1 MAGSIATFIG
11 SSADNFSSLASALHM
26 TTDEFAS
33 TIGTSSGDIAKY
45 LSENEGNF
53 SSVTQAMMK
62 SAGEGIG
69 NLGGGVATMLEG
81 VSEAISSL
89 HGEIG
94 GSIKLSVADIGALL
108 LKAIQEGGITEETF
122 AEFKGKLDGSGNDES
137 GLSSAL
143 SKISKGASQAGTG
156 IQTLT
161 SIGGALSN
169 ITLSDF
175 ASGGSSSVTTTP
187 SSYGNGYSDYSDSS
201 SNSDSSG
208 SSGSDDSDTTKDNP
222 MKDHIENE
230 WDYLTDITND
240 MDRAS
245 AAMEKLSSLENRL
258 YGTDKIANL
267 QKLKASYKGYISL
280 LEQELSLAK
289 NQASI
294 KRGQLAQ
301 YGASYDSEG
310 NLQNGESITARLTQ
324 AVNNAI
330 DNYNAHRNDDDTTY
344 WEDAID
350 DAQDDLDNFTDLFN
364 DYQDALSTQ
373 EEAQSQIQEYLQKIQ
388 DDTDEIVDSILDGV
402 DTMKEAYEST
412 IEFNKLF
419 NDFTNGGSLADRL
432 GNQLTHSVEGMAS
445 YFNKSVDRDNN
456 GTLDSNLLDFGVDV
470 LKDRIA
476 DFQDTFDI
484 VGLNNNGTLI
494 TQDDGVDADHE
505 KYSQEAAMDNL
516 REAIDNVTD
525 NIESAVDYYNE
536 LIDVLN
542 DAIDGLNDL
551 IDQRQ
556 EQYDNISDYL
566 DTRLDQASLL
576 YGEEGYSAQIALK
589 QAKLQS
595 DSGRIQTDQEGMRAQ
610 EQIIATLKDIQSQ
623 EGTLSEAQQEQLQS
637 AQEKYTEL
645 QQDILDTE
653 TDSLKTLQEIKEA
666 QVTQRTDELVNSLF
680 GGTDIDWLDSQ

>member
-1 MAGSIATFIG
+1 MGKTGDQLAEALGTSKETLISNSEEA
-11 SSADNFSSLASALHM
+11 SSAFMAYAQQDEDTFSKATQASMTSASSAIGGIAVYAGEAVDALGSLIKNIQGTISIVPSVGASGETYHVGIPGPFGTEIWGTDIDIPKVTLSVEGSLTGDSAKKADSLVSSL
-26 TTDEFAS
+26 
-33 TIGTSSGDIAKY
+33 
-45 LSENEGNF
+45 
-53 SSVTQAMMK
+53 K
-62 SAGEGIG
+62 S
-69 NLGGGVATMLEG
+69 
-81 VSEAISSL
+81 
-89 HGEIG
+89 IG
-94 GSIKLSVADIGALL
+94 GSMSSI
-108 LKAIQEGGITEETF
+108 
-122 AEFKGKLDGSGNDES
+122 
-137 GLSSAL
+137 GLSDW
-143 SKISKGASQAGTG
+143 K
-156 IQTLT
+156 
-161 SIGGALSN
+161 
-169 ITLSDF
+169 
-175 ASGGSSSVTTTP
+175 SGGSGSNTTVPTD
-187 SSYGNGYSDYSDSS
+187 YGNNYSNGNGSSD
-201 SNSDSSG
+201 SG
-208 SSGSDDSDTTKDNP
+208 SSGSGSDDSGTTKDNP

-245 AAMEKLSSLENRL
+245 AAMEKLSSLEDRL

-419 NDFTNGGSLADRL
+419 NDFTNGGSLVARL
-432 GNQLTHSVEGMAS
+432 SNQLEHSIEGMAS
-445 YFNKSVDRDNN
+445 YFNESVDRDDN
-456 GTLDSNLLDFGVDV
+456 GSLDSNLLDFGVDV

-484 VGLNNNGTLI
+484 VGLNSNGTLI
-494 TQDDGVDADHE
+494 TRDDGVDADHE
-505 KYSQEAAMDNL
+505 KYSQEAAIDNL

-536 LIDVLN
+536 LVDVLN

-556 EQYDNISDYL
+556 ERYDNISDYL
-566 DTRLDQASLL
+566 DTRLDQVSLL
-576 YGEEGYSAQIALK
+576 YGEEAYGAQIALN

-595 DSGRIQTDQEGMRAQ
+595 NSGRIQTDQESKRAQ
-610 EQIIATLKDIQSQ
+610 EQIVATLEAIQSQ

-637 AQEKYTEL
+637 AQEKITDL

-653 TDSLKTLQEIKEA
+653 TDSLEVLQEIKEA
-666 QVTQRTDELVNSLF
+666 QVTQRTDELINSLF
-680 GGTDIDWLDSQ
+680 GGTDIDWIQSQ